1 MASVTESPNP
11 LTPEPSPL
19 RREAMADAVATPAQP
34 RSRVSLRTRVAL
46 TFALLG
52 LVVSTC
58 VALVAVHFSDSY
70 VHRLVNEMLR
80 VEGDYLRERFSDD
93 GRTPHPHTRHF
104 YVFNEGGEGPY
115 APPPELV
122 ALAPGLHEIGDDEHG
137 ERHVSI
143 YNVKGKKL
151 YVVLD
156 IGLESVRER
165 RLTRDLIALVVFG
178 TLLSAWLGWA
188 WAGRAIAP
196 VRRLAYRVEV
206 LEPSRR
212 GVAPLAPSF
221 ADDEVGALALAF
233 DRYQAKLYEYVRRE
247 RAFTAD
253 ASHELRTPLAVI
265 RGAIEVMLDA
275 GNRDIATDA
284 RLKRM
289 QRGAD
294 ELRDLLDALLVLARS
309 DERDSEGSTDDVD
322 AVVQQLLR
330 QRADAL
336 REKRLRVE
344 HEGVAGITLGAPQRV
359 INVVIG
365 NLLRAAT
372 QFADGGVLRVQVSAH
387 QVSIAHDQTTGGTPA
402 TAPRPGEADRV
413 LGLGMIRRVCERWG
427 WTLKESAGDAGER
440 SFVLQLGQV
449 ETTLAGINNA

>member
-1 MASVTESPNP
+1 MM
-11 LTPEPSPL
+11 
-19 RREAMADAVATPAQP
+19 REA
-34 RSRVSLRTRVAL
+34 RLSLRARVAA

-70 VHRLVNEMLR
+70 VHRLINEMLR
-80 VEGDYLRERFSDD
+80 VEGDYLRERFDSD
-93 GRTPHPHTRHF
+93 GLVPHPRTRHF
-104 YVFNEGGEGPY
+104 AVFHEGAEGSN
-115 APPPELV
+115 APPAEYAML
-122 ALAPGLHEIGDDEHG
+122 GLGVHEVEDAHG
-137 ERHVSI
+137 ERHVAV

-165 RLTRDLIALVVFG
+165 RLFRDLVALVVFG

-196 VRRLAYRVEV
+196 VRRLAQQVET

-212 GVAPLAPSF
+212 GVAALAPAF
-221 ADDEVGALALAF
+221 AADEVGALAQAF

-265 RGAIEVMLDA
+265 RGAIEVMLDSGSCDA
-275 GNRDIATDA
+275 ASEA
-284 RLKRM
+284 RLKRV

-309 DERDSEGSTDDVD
+309 DERDADGTTADVD
-322 AVVQQLLR
+322 ELVQRLLR

-336 REKRLRVE
+336 REKHLRVE
-344 HEGVAGITLGAPQRV
+344 HAGTPGIAVAAPQRV
-359 INVVIG
+359 LDVVIG
-365 NLLRAAT
+365 NLLRATT
-372 QFADGGVLRVQVSAH
+372 QFAEGGTLHVAVSGEG
-387 QVSIAHDQTTGGTPA
+387 VRIAHAASGAAPAAAPGTDM
-402 TAPRPGEADRV
+402 ERV

-427 WTLKESAGDAGER
+427 WALQESAGDGGER
-440 SFVLQLGQV
+440 SFLLQLHQP
-449 ETTLAGINNA
+449 ERALAGINNP

>member
-1 MASVTESPNP
+1 MA
-11 LTPEPSPL
+11 L
-19 RREAMADAVATPAQP
+19 ATALQNRLKP
-34 RSRVSLRTRVAL
+34 RLSLRTRVAL

-52 LVVSTC
+52 LVVSAC

-70 VHRLVNEMLR
+70 VHRLINEMLR
-80 VEGDYLRERFSDD
+80 VEGEYLRERFADD
-93 GRTPHPHTRHF
+93 GLTPRPRTRHF
-104 YVFNEGGEGPY
+104 YVYMDGGDARN
-115 APPPELV
+115 APPAEL
-122 ALAPGLHEIGDDEHG
+122 ATLEPGVYEIEGDGRG
-137 ERHVSI
+137 ERHVAV
-143 YNVKGKKL
+143 YDVNNKKL

-165 RLTRDLIALVVFG
+165 RLVRDLSALVVFG

-196 VRRLAYRVEV
+196 VRRLAQQVEV

-212 GVAPLAPSF
+212 GVAPLAPDF
-221 ADDEVGALALAF
+221 AADEVGALAQAF
-233 DRYQAKLYEYVRRE
+233 DRYQTKLYEFIRRE

-265 RGAIEVMLDA
+265 RGAIEVMLDTGA
-275 GNRDIATDA
+275 CDNVTET

-294 ELRDLLDALLVLARS
+294 ELRDLLDALLLLARS
-309 DERDSEGSTDDVD
+309 DERDGDTQTPDVD
-322 AVVQQLLR
+322 AVVTNLLG

-336 REKRLRVE
+336 REKNLRVE
-344 HEGVAGITLGAPQRV
+344 HAGTPGVALPAPQRV
-359 INVVIG
+359 LNVIVG

-372 QFADGGVLRVQVSAH
+372 QFADGGILRVQVSAESLL
-387 QVSIAHDQTTGGTPA
+387 VAHGNGASSGLPTP
-402 TAPRPGEADRV
+402 RFDNERV

-427 WTLKESAGDAGER
+427 WALDESAGDGGEK
-440 SFVLQLGQV
+440 SFLLRFGS
-449 ETTLAGINNA
+449 TTAALAGVNNS

>member
-1 MASVTESPNP
+1 MALATDLQNP
-11 LTPEPSPL
+11 
-19 RREAMADAVATPAQP
+19 P
-34 RSRVSLRTRVAL
+34 RPRLSLRTRVAA

-70 VHRLVNEMLR
+70 VHRLINEMLR
-80 VEGDYLRERFSDD
+80 VEGDYLRERFSED
-93 GRTPHPHTRHF
+93 GRTPHPRTRHF
-104 YVFNEGGEGPY
+104 AVFNEGGEGQN
-115 APPPELV
+115 APPSEFAL
-122 ALAPGLHEIGDDEHG
+122 LAPGLHEIGDDQHG
-137 ERHVSI
+137 ERHVAV
-143 YNVKGKKL
+143 YNVNGKNL

-165 RLTRDLIALVVFG
+165 RLVRDLTALVVFG

-196 VRRLAYRVEV
+196 VRRLAQHVEV

-212 GVAPLAPSF
+212 GVAPLAPDF
-221 ADDEVGALALAF
+221 ANDEVGALAQAF

-265 RGAIEVMLDA
+265 RGAIEVMLDTA
-275 GNRDIATDA
+275 ECDAATQT

-309 DERDSEGSTDDVD
+309 DEHEVEGNTADIDDV
-322 AVVQQLLR
+322 VTRLLG

-336 REKRLRVE
+336 REKRLSVE
-344 HEGVAGITLGAPQRV
+344 HAGTPGITIPAPQRV
-359 INVVIG
+359 LNVVIG

-372 QFADGGVLRVQVSAH
+372 QFADGGVLRVQVS
-387 QVSIAHDQTTGGTPA
+387 QDSLLVAHDHNTQ
-402 TAPRPGEADRV
+402 APSAAPLPRAAGEADRV

-427 WTLKESAGDAGER
+427 WSLDESNGDSGER
-440 SFVLQLGQV
+440 AFLLRFSP
-449 ETTLAGINNA
+449 TS

>member
-1 MASVTESPNP
+1 MASVTELPNQP
-11 LTPEPSPL
+11 TPE
-19 RREAMADAVATPAQP
+19 RVAPALDVDTRAQP
-34 RSRVSLRTRVAL
+34 RPRVSLRTRVAL

-52 LVVSTC
+52 FVVSTC
-58 VALVAVHFSDSY
+58 VAFVAVHFSDSY
-70 VHRLVNEMLR
+70 VHRLITEMLR
-80 VEGDYLRERFSDD
+80 VEGDYLRERFADD
-93 GRTPHPHTRHF
+93 GRTPHPRTRHF
-104 YVFNEGGEGPY
+104 YVFNEGGEGSY
-115 APPPELV
+115 APPPGIA
-122 ALAPGLHEIGDDEHG
+122 ALAPGTYEIGDDGRG
-137 ERHVSI
+137 ERHVAV
-143 YNVKGKKL
+143 YNVNGKKL

-165 RLTRDLIALVVFG
+165 RLVRDLIALVVFG

-196 VRRLAYRVEV
+196 VRRLAQQVEV

-212 GVAPLAPSF
+212 GVAALAPDF
-221 ADDEVGALALAF
+221 AADEVGALAQAF

-265 RGAIEVMLDA
+265 RGAIEVMMDA
-275 GNRDIATDA
+275 QRDAPTEA

-309 DERDSEGSTDDVD
+309 DERDAHGSTADVD
-322 AVVQQLLR
+322 AVLRQLLR

-336 REKRLRVE
+336 REKRLRVV
-344 HEGVAGITLGAPQRV
+344 HDGVPGVAVPVPQRV
-359 INVVIG
+359 LDVVLG

-372 QFADGGVLRVQVSAH
+372 QFADGGVLHVQLTNDSVR
-387 QVSIAHDQTTGGTPA
+387 IAHDQSSAASPA
-402 TAPRPGEADRV
+402 AARPGEADRV
-413 LGLGMIRRVCERWG
+413 LGLGMIRRVCERCG
-427 WTLKESAGDAGER
+427 WLLQESAGDAGER
-440 SFVLQLGQV
+440 AFLLHFRPSEQA
-449 ETTLAGINNA
+449 LAGINNL